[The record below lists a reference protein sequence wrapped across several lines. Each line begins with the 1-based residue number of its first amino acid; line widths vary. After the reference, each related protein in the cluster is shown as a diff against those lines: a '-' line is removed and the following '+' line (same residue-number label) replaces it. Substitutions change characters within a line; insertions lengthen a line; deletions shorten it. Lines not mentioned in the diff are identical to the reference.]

1 MNGYLLTEL
10 PHDIF
15 NAGFKA
21 KNDVRTALSPL
32 TDLTVKERF
41 RFDKIPTFLRLLW
54 RLGRLPKGATLYIQC
69 PIYSYFNEKFAPA
82 LCRVLE
88 KRQLRT
94 VLIVHDV
101 ESLRQP
107 DKAARLLP
115 VERRLFGVADG
126 LIVHNEAMKARLQAS
141 HGVPAE
147 KMTVLGIF
155 DYLYDG
161 DVEGADE
168 PFARTVFV
176 AGNLDPEK
184 SGYVY
189 RLGELGGKMHIN
201 LYGGHFDADAAAE
214 SIAYQGA
221 FPPDELPQHLRGNF
235 GLIWDGPALDRCA
248 GQMGDYLRINNP
260 HKTSLYLAAGFPV
273 IIWKQAA
280 LAPFITENGLGLAVD
295 SLEELPALFDAL
307 TEEDYRRMVAQAAA
321 YGAQLRSGDFMRRAA
336 EAAEETIRH

>member
-21 KNDVRTALSPL
+21 KNDVRAALSSL

-69 PIYSYFNEKFAPA
+69 PIYSFFNEKFLPA
-82 LCRVLE
+82 LCRVVT
-88 KRQLRT
+88 KRRLRM
-94 VLIVHDV
+94 VLIIHDV
-101 ESLRQP
+101 ESLRFP
-107 DKAARLLP
+107 EKAARLLP
-115 VERRLFGVADG
+115 VERQLFAVAEG
-126 LIVHNEAMKARLQAS
+126 IIVHNEAMMARLQAS

-161 DVEGADE
+161 DIVGADE
-168 PFARTVFV
+168 QFTRTVFV

-189 RLGELGGKMHIN
+189 RLGQLGGGVHIN
-201 LYGGHFDADAAAE
+201 LYGGHFDEDAATDA
-214 SIAYQGA
+214 IAYQGA
-221 FPPDELPQHLRGNF
+221 FPPDELPRHLKGNF
-235 GLIWDGPALDRCA
+235 GLIWDGPVLDRCA
-248 GQMGDYLRINNP
+248 GQTGDYLRINNP

-307 TEEDYRRMVAQAAA
+307 TEEDYRRMVEQAAA
-321 YGAQLRSGDFMRRAA
+321 YGEQLRDGGFMRRAA
-336 EAAEETIRH
+336 EAAVKKI

>member
-21 KNDVRTALSPL
+21 KNDVRTALSHL
-32 TDLTVKERF
+32 TDLTVEERF
-41 RFDKIPTFLRLLW
+41 RFDKIPTFLRLLQ
-54 RLGRLPKGATLYIQC
+54 RLSRLPKGAMLVIQC
-69 PIYSYFNEKFAPA
+69 PIYSFFNEKFVPA
-82 LCRVLE
+82 LCRVLT

-94 VLIVHDV
+94 VLIIHDV
-101 ESLRQP
+101 ESLRFP
-107 DKAARLLP
+107 EKAARLLP
-115 VERRLFGVADG
+115 VERRLFDVAEC
-126 LIVHNEAMKARLQAS
+126 LIVHNEAMKARLQES

-161 DVEGADE
+161 DIVGADE
-168 PFARTVFV
+168 QFTRTVFV
-176 AGNLDPEK
+176 AGNLAPEK

-189 RLGELGGKMHIN
+189 RLGQLGGDLHIN
-201 LYGGHFDADAAAE
+201 LYGGHFNADAATDA
-214 SIAYQGA
+214 IAYQGA
-221 FPPDELPQHLRGNF
+221 FPPDELPRHLRGNF
-235 GLIWDGPALDRCA
+235 GLIWDGPVLDRCA
-248 GQMGDYLRINNP
+248 GQTGDYLRINNP

-295 SLEELPALFDAL
+295 SLEELPALFEKL

-321 YGAQLRSGDFMRRAA
+321 YGAQLRGGDFMRRAA
-336 EAAEETIRH
+336 DTAAEKIGH